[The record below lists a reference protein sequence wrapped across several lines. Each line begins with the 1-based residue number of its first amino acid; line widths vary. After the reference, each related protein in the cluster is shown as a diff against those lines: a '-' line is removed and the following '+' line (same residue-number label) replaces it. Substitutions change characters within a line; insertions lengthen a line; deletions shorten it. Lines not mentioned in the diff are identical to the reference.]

1 MIKKI
6 LCTICMRGNSKGIK
20 NKNLIVINGKRL
32 LSYTIKAAIDS
43 KIFDEIVV
51 SSDSAEILHAGKNL
65 KVKNLLKRPKKLA
78 SDSSGKIPAIKHAL
92 IQTEKK
98 LKKKFNY
105 VIDLDATSPLRTKK
119 DIIGAF
125 KKFIKTKA
133 DNLVSVT
140 ESRKNPYFN
149 IVELKNSRVQL
160 IKKKSQNVLRRQAAP
175 KTYDLNASIYIWK
188 REVLLKKKTLYQKK
202 TVLYEMPQERSF
214 DLDNKTDLEIIG
226 FYLKKK
232 QPK

>member
-20 NKNLIVINGKRL
+20 NKNLKTINGKKL

-43 KIFDEIVV
+43 KIFNEIVV
-51 SSDSAEILHAGKNL
+51 SSDSLKILNTSKKLKIKNL
-65 KVKNLLKRPKKLA
+65 VKRPKKLA

-105 VIDLDATSPLRTKK
+105 IIDLDATSPLRTKK

-125 KKFIKTKA
+125 KKFIQKNA

-149 IVELKNSRVQL
+149 IVEVKNSRVQL
-160 IKKKSQNVLRRQAAP
+160 VKKKSQNILRRQDTP

-188 REVLLKKKTLYQKK
+188 REILLKKKTLYQKK
-202 TVLYEMPQERSF
+202 TILYEMPQDRSF
-214 DLDNKTDLEIIG
+214 DLDNRNDLEIVS

-232 QPK
+232 KTK

>member
-20 NKNLIVINGKRL
+20 NKNLKTINGKKL

-43 KIFDEIVV
+43 KIFNEIVV
-51 SSDSAEILHAGKNL
+51 SSDSLKILNTSKKLKIKNL
-65 KVKNLLKRPKKLA
+65 VKRPKKLA

-105 VIDLDATSPLRTKK
+105 IIDLDATSPLRTKK

-125 KKFIKTKA
+125 KKFIQKNA

-149 IVELKNSRVQL
+149 IVEVKNSRVQL
-160 IKKKSQNVLRRQAAP
+160 VKKKSQNILRRQDTP

-188 REVLLKKKTLYQKK
+188 REILLKKKTLYQKK
-202 TVLYEMPQERSF
+202 TILYEMPQDRSF
-214 DLDNKTDLEIIG
+214 DLDNRNDLEIVS
-226 FYLKKK
+226 FYLKKRK
-232 QPK
+232 TK

>member
-20 NKNLIVINGKRL
+20 NKNLKTINGKKL

-43 KIFDEIVV
+43 KIFNEIVV
-51 SSDSAEILHAGKNL
+51 SSDSLKILNASKKLKIKNL
-65 KVKNLLKRPKKLA
+65 VKRPKKLA

-105 VIDLDATSPLRTKK
+105 IIDLDATSPLRTKK

-125 KKFIKTKA
+125 KKFIQKNA

-149 IVELKNSRVQL
+149 IVEVKNSRVQL
-160 IKKKSQNVLRRQAAP
+160 VKKKSQNILRRQDTP

-188 REVLLKKKTLYQKK
+188 REILLKKKTLYQKK
-202 TVLYEMPQERSF
+202 TILYEMPQDRSF
-214 DLDNKTDLEIIG
+214 DLDNRNDLEIVS
-226 FYLKKK
+226 FYLKKRK
-232 QPK
+232 TK

>member
-1 MIKKI
+1 
-6 LCTICMRGNSKGIK
+6 MRGNSKGIK
-20 NKNLIVINGKRL
+20 NKNLKTINGKKL

-43 KIFDEIVV
+43 KIFNEIVV
-51 SSDSAEILHAGKNL
+51 SSDSLKILNTSKKLKIKNL
-65 KVKNLLKRPKKLA
+65 VKRPKKLA

-105 VIDLDATSPLRTKK
+105 IIDLDATSPLRTKK

-125 KKFIKTKA
+125 KKFIQKNA

-149 IVELKNSRVQL
+149 IVEVKNSRVQL
-160 IKKKSQNVLRRQAAP
+160 VKKKSQNILRRQDTP

-188 REVLLKKKTLYQKK
+188 REILLKKKTLYQKK
-202 TVLYEMPQERSF
+202 TILYEMPQDRSF
-214 DLDNKTDLEIIG
+214 DLDNRNDLEIVS
-226 FYLKKK
+226 FYLKKRK
-232 QPK
+232 TK